1 MLEQMLKERFSEIL
15 KGDEQSNELAS
26 NLAKIGVE
34 VTTEYMISVIV
45 KQSSELGY
53 QDYTDIQKQKK
64 LNG

>member
-34 VTTEYMISVIV
+34 TVQEWMLG
-45 KQSSELGY
+45 KMFEQSIELGKC
-53 QDYTDIQKQKK
+53 DYENKEAK
-64 LNG
+64 